1 MPRFIKPEN
10 ISALWYLQKQNV
22 FRGSYQFP
30 HNGQNVQ
37 GARREGGMLQM
48 QAVDAVWG
56 KGRTNLFLSVIN
68 TGSLS
73 SMVNSSSNSVLR
85 LLQILELIKQ
95 EL

>member
-1 MPRFIKPEN
+1 
-10 ISALWYLQKQNV
+10 
-22 FRGSYQFP
+22 
-30 HNGQNVQ
+30 
-37 GARREGGMLQM
+37 MLQM

>member
-1 MPRFIKPEN
+1 M
-10 ISALWYLQKQNV
+10 

-30 HNGQNVQ
+30 RNGQNVQ
-37 GARREGGMLQM
+37 GARREGGGMLRM

-56 KGRTNLFLSVIN
+56 KEGTNLFLSVIN

-73 SMVNSSSNSVLR
+73 SVVNSSSNSVLR
-85 LLQILELIKQ
+85 LLEILELIKQ